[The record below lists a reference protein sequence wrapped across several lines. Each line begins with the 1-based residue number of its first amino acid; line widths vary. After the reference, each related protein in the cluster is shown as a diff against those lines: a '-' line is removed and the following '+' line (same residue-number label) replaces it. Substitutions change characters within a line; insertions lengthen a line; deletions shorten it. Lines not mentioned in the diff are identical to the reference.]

1 MPLIQPYDTLE
12 TIRHPFDQEK
22 NGLIG
27 DLFLYVVHILDN
39 LHDLVIGENCLIGG
53 LILYPG
59 FLYPVSSEVL
69 NISP

>member
-39 LHDLVIGENCLIGG
+39 LHDLVIGENRLIGG
-53 LILYPG
+53 LFFFPA
-59 FLYPVSSEVL
+59 FLQLVSSVVL
-69 NISP
+69 NLPS